1 MHRVEIR
8 NVNRRVEL
16 EYFSELVGCSFGGCE
31 MSSGRPDVLIDRVR
45 VQKENGLIRLLEG
58 DSLVIEIFRWI
69 FRCKTRLRQDS
80 FDATQNLL
88 SLSITL

>member
-1 MHRVEIR
+1 
-8 NVNRRVEL
+8 
-16 EYFSELVGCSFGGCE
+16 

-45 VQKENGLIRLLEG
+45 VEKENGLICLLEG
-58 DSLVIEIFRWI
+58 DSLVIEIFGWI
-69 FRCKTRLRQDS
+69 FRCKTRLRHDS